1 MQDRELTS
9 SVKIA
14 IEKHWRD
21 KVNKG
26 TFDATATEKDKFYV
40 LSMFPYP
47 SGHLHMGHVRV
58 YSISDCMARYQRL
71 HGKNVLQPMGWDA
84 FGLPAE
90 NAAIQRNV
98 PAADWRREN
107 IQHMKEQLQSLGTS
121 FDWDCE
127 LATCQPDY
135 YRWTQ
140 ELFIKLFEQ
149 GLAYQKEAMVN
160 WDPVDNTVLAEEQ
173 VDANGRSWRSGA
185 KVEKKLLRQW
195 FVRTTKFAKALY
207 DGLGSLNAEDWKD
220 IIKVQK
226 HWIGECD
233 GFSFDLAVTG
243 GQVAPIA
250 GLTVWTQSPEH
261 LLGECFVAIKSTHLL
276 NDGAGSDKV
285 AKHKLKNPFTGADI
299 PIIVTDSVLFPMG
312 RSGSSGDV
320 YLGLPD
326 LHEDDQR
333 MFELYALERT
343 SGAKQTRT
351 EVDREAVL
359 SRATEL
365 DIGGYPISSKLQ
377 DWLISRQRYWGTP
390 IPIVHC
396 AACGPVVVD
405 KATLPITLE
414 CVKAGDVN
422 CPKCGGAAQRESD
435 TMDTFVDSSWYFLR
449 YLDSTNAEEMF
460 GKEVAHRMMPVDL
473 YIGGKEHAE
482 LHLYY
487 ARFVGHFLHSL
498 GLMPEPEPFKRLLV
512 QGMVMGRSFRVKE
525 TGKYLTE
532 SEVEIVDVK
541 KNKAVERGTGNVVTM
556 NWEKMSKSKMNGVDP
571 KAVIDEY
578 GCDATRLFILGNV
591 APMSHRNWSTDS
603 KQASM
608 LRLSWILIFN
618 LMNFVFSISWHP
630 ELAKTHLVDHSRVVG

>member
-1 MQDRELTS
+1 M
-9 SVKIA
+9 
-14 IEKHWRD
+14 
-21 KVNKG
+21 NKG
-26 TFDATATEKDKFYV
+26 TFKADNKEKEKFYV

-90 NAAIQRNV
+90 NAAIQRNI
-98 PAADWRREN
+98 PAAEWTRDN
-107 IQHMKEQLQSLGTS
+107 IRHMKEQLQSLGTS

-127 LATCQPDY
+127 LATCTPEY

-149 GLAYQKEAMVN
+149 GLAYQREALVN

-185 KVEKKLLRQW
+185 KVEKRLLRQW
-195 FVRTTKFAKALY
+195 FVKTTKFAKALY
-207 DGLGSLNAEDWKD
+207 DGLNDLIVEDWKD

-226 HWIGECD
+226 HWIGECN
-233 GFSFDLAVTG
+233 GYSFTLRVEPSLSSPVKD
-243 GQVAPIA
+243 
-250 GLTVWTQSPEH
+250 LTVWTQSPEY
-261 LLGECFVAIKSTHLL
+261 LLNDCFVAIKSSHLL
-276 NDGAGSDKV
+276 NSGQGDKRV
-285 AKHKLKNPFTGADI
+285 TDRLSGYTLTNPFTGSQI
-299 PIIVTDSVLFPMG
+299 PIIITDSVLFPMG
-312 RSGSSGDV
+312 RSGATSDI

-326 LHEDDQR
+326 LHEDDAQL
-333 MFELYALERT
+333 FEKYKLERSST
-343 SGAKQTRT
+343 DKQIRGD
-351 EVDREAVL
+351 VDRQTVL
-359 SRATEL
+359 EKATEL

-396 AACGPVVVD
+396 DSCGAVPDKRENLPV
-405 KATLPITLE
+405 TLE
-414 CVKAGDVN
+414 CVKKGHVE
-422 CPKCGGAAQRESD
+422 CPKCGQPARRESD

-449 YLDSTNAEEMF
+449 YLDSKNETEIFDKTKARE
-460 GKEVAHRMMPVDL
+460 MMPVDL

-487 ARFVGHFLHSL
+487 ARFINHFLHSQ
-498 GLMPEPEPFKRLLV
+498 GLVPEPEPFKRLLV

-525 TGKYLTE
+525 TGKYVTE
-532 SEVEIVDVK
+532 KEVEVLDAK
-541 KNKAVERGTGNVVTM
+541 KGKAVERGTGKQVVVT
-556 NWEKMSKSKMNGVDP
+556 WEKMSKSKVNGVDP
-571 KAVIDEY
+571 AEIINEY

-603 KQASM
+603 
-608 LRLSWILIFN
+608 
-618 LMNFVFSISWHP
+618 
-630 ELAKTHLVDHSRVVG
+630 E

>member
-1 MQDRELTS
+1 M
-9 SVKIA
+9 
-14 IEKHWRD
+14 
-21 KVNKG
+21 NKG
-26 TFDATATEKDKFYV
+26 TYVPDDDKNKFYV

-90 NAAIQRNV
+90 NAAIQRNI
-98 PAADWRREN
+98 PAADWTRQN
-107 IQHMKEQLQSLGTS
+107 IKHMKEQLKTLGTS

-127 LATCQPDY
+127 LSTCYPEY

-140 ELFIKLFEQ
+140 ELFIKLFDH

-160 WDPVDNTVLAEEQ
+160 WDPVDKTVLAEEQ

-195 FVRTTKFAKALY
+195 FIKTTKFAQPLY
-207 DGLGSLNAEDWKD
+207 EGLSELNAEDWKD

-233 GFSFDLAVTG
+233 GYSFNLRLTG
-243 GQVAPIA
+243 EDSEQAPIKNV
-250 GLTVWTQSPEH
+250 TIWTQTPEY
-261 LLGECFVAIKSTHLL
+261 LLGDCFVALKSCHLL
-276 NDGAGSDKV
+276 NEKV
-285 AKHKLKNPFTGADI
+285 GVEKLSKYKLKNPFTGADI
-299 PIIVTDSVLFPMG
+299 PVIITDHVLFPMG
-312 RSGSSGDV
+312 RSGATSEV
-320 YLGLPD
+320 YLGIPD
-326 LHEDDQR
+326 LHEDDAKVFAQFNLNR
-333 MFELYALERT
+333 TMDQQEKTLQDRAMILKRANELN
-343 SGAKQTRT
+343 
-351 EVDREAVL
+351 
-359 SRATEL
+359 
-365 DIGGYPISSKLQ
+365 IGGYPISSKLQ

-396 AACGPVVVD
+396 DHCGPVPD
-405 KATLPITLE
+405 KLNLPVTLE
-414 CVKAGDVN
+414 QMQEQETK
-422 CPKCGGAAQRESD
+422 CPKCNKPAKRETD

-449 YLDSTNAEEMF
+449 YLDSKNVKEMF
-460 GKEVAHRMMPVDL
+460 DKQVAHKMMPVDL

-487 ARFVGHFLHSL
+487 ARFIGHFLHSL
-498 GLMPEPEPFKRLLV
+498 GELPEPEPFKRLLV

-532 SEVEIVDVK
+532 GDVEIVDVK
-541 KNKAVERGTGNVVTM
+541 KNKAVEKETGKQVVVT
-556 NWEKMSKSKMNGVDP
+556 WEKMSKSKMNGVDP
-571 KAVIDEY
+571 AEVINEY

-591 APMSHRNWSTDS
+591 APMSHRNWSADS
-603 KQASM
+603 EYLKDF
-608 LRLSWILIFN
+608 LRGNLLNVFDLCSLSWNPQLAEAN
-618 LMNFVFSISWHP
+618 L
-630 ELAKTHLVDHSRVVG
+630 ADHS

>member
-1 MQDRELTS
+1 M
-9 SVKIA
+9 
-14 IEKHWRD
+14 
-21 KVNKG
+21 NKG
-26 TFDATATEKDKFYV
+26 TFKADNKEKEKFYV

-90 NAAIQRNV
+90 NAAIQRNI
-98 PAADWRREN
+98 PAAEWTRDN
-107 IQHMKEQLQSLGTS
+107 IRHMKEQLQSLGTS

-127 LATCQPDY
+127 LATCTPEY

-149 GLAYQKEAMVN
+149 GLAYQREALVN

-185 KVEKKLLRQW
+185 KVEKRLLRQW
-195 FVRTTKFAKALY
+195 FVKTTKFAKALY
-207 DGLGSLNAEDWKD
+207 DGLNDLIVEDWKD

-233 GFSFDLAVTG
+233 GYSFTLRVEPSLSSPVKD
-243 GQVAPIA
+243 
-250 GLTVWTQSPEH
+250 LTVWTQSPEY
-261 LLGECFVAIKSTHLL
+261 LLNDCFVAIKSSHLL
-276 NDGAGSDKV
+276 NSGQGDKRV
-285 AKHKLKNPFTGADI
+285 TDRLSGYTLTNPFTGSQI
-299 PIIVTDSVLFPMG
+299 PIIITDSVLFPMG
-312 RSGSSGDV
+312 RSGATSDI

-326 LHEDDQR
+326 LHEDDAQL
-333 MFELYALERT
+333 FEKYKLERSST
-343 SGAKQTRT
+343 EKQIRGD
-351 EVDREAVL
+351 VDRQTVL
-359 SRATEL
+359 EKATEL

-396 AACGPVVVD
+396 DSCGAVPDKRENLPV
-405 KATLPITLE
+405 TLE
-414 CVKAGDVN
+414 CVKKGHAE
-422 CPKCGGAAQRESD
+422 CPKCGQPARRESD

-449 YLDSTNAEEMF
+449 YLDSKNETEIFDKTKARE
-460 GKEVAHRMMPVDL
+460 MMPVDL

-487 ARFVGHFLHSL
+487 ARFINHFLHSQ
-498 GLMPEPEPFKRLLV
+498 GLVPEPEPFKRLLV

-525 TGKYLTE
+525 TGKYVTE
-532 SEVEIVDVK
+532 KEVEVLDAK
-541 KNKAVERGTGNVVTM
+541 KGKAVERGTGKQVVVT
-556 NWEKMSKSKMNGVDP
+556 WEKMSKSKVNGVDP
-571 KAVIDEY
+571 AEIINEY

-603 KQASM
+603 ECGWMRRS
-608 LRLSWILIFN
+608 IFQ
-618 LMNFVFSISWHP
+618 
-630 ELAKTHLVDHSRVVG
+630 

>member
-1 MQDRELTS
+1 MQISQADPKSDEWLSGNPGKRLNITSRTIVANCVSFQGRELTNA
-9 SVKIA
+9 VKIQ
-14 IEKHWRD
+14 IENHWRD
-21 KVNKG
+21 KVNRG
-26 TFDATATEKDKFYV
+26 TFDASDAKEKFYA

-47 SGHLHMGHVRV
+47 SGNLHMGHVRV

-90 NAAIQRNV
+90 NAAIQRNI
-98 PAADWRREN
+98 PAAVWTKDN
-107 IQHMKEQLQSLGTS
+107 IRHMKEQLESLGTS

-127 LATCQPDY
+127 LATCTPEY

-140 ELFIKLFEQ
+140 ELFIKLFEH

-195 FVRTTKFAKALY
+195 FIKTTKFAKPLY
-207 DGLGSLNAEDWKD
+207 DGLSTLNAEDWKD

-233 GFSFDLAVTG
+233 GWSFNMDISGGAPPIKDLT
-243 GQVAPIA
+243 
-250 GLTVWTQSPEH
+250 LWTQSPEY
-261 LLGECFVAIKSTHLL
+261 LLSDCFVAIKSSHLL
-276 NDGAGSDKV
+276 NDDRGIKGDKLS
-285 AKHKLKNPFTGADI
+285 KYTLRNPFTGADI
-299 PIIVTDSVLFPMG
+299 PIIVTDNVLYPMG
-312 RSGSSGDV
+312 RSGASSEV

-326 LHEDDQR
+326 LHEDDERIFQLHNLQR
-333 MFELYALERT
+333 T
-343 SGAKQTRT
+343 NKKQQRT
-351 EVDREAVL
+351 ETDRETVL
-359 SRATEL
+359 EKAKAL
-365 DIGGYPISSKLQ
+365 DIGGFPVSSKLQ

-396 AACGPVVVD
+396 DSCGPVVD
-405 KATLPITLE
+405 KNLPITLE
-414 CVKAGDVN
+414 CVKSGPAN
-422 CPKCGGAAQRESD
+422 CPKCGQAAKRESD

-449 YLDSTNAEEMF
+449 YLDSKNEREMF
-460 GKEVAHRMMPVDL
+460 DKKVAHRMMPVDL

-487 ARFVGHFLHSL
+487 ARFIGHFLHFL
-498 GLMPEPEPFKRLLV
+498 GLVPQPEPFKRLLV

-525 TGKYLTE
+525 TGKYVTE
-532 SEVEIVDVK
+532 PEVAIVDAK
-541 KNKAVERGTGNVVTM
+541 KGKAVEKSTGKQVVVT
-556 NWEKMSKSKMNGVDP
+556 WEKMSKSKQNGVDP
-571 KAVIDEY
+571 ADVINEY

-591 APMSHRNWSTDS
+591 APVSHRNWSTDS
-603 KQASM
+603 
-608 LRLSWILIFN
+608 
-618 LMNFVFSISWHP
+618 
-630 ELAKTHLVDHSRVVG
+630 E